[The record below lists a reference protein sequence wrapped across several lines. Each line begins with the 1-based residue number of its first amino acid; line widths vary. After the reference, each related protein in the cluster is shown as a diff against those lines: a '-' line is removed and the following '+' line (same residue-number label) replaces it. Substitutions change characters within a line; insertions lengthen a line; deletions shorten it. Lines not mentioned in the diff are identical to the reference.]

1 MVIKEVMFIYGDN
14 HRQKMTAW
22 LESQLGPVAPA
33 LELESSQEDV
43 LSAIERVVENEKAS
57 IESAAPAVFMPWEWR
72 RAGERIELLGETIE
86 ELRKSQKVSSHKIES
101 TLESASR
108 AYLIPLSE
116 VCEAADDIDEDQPM
130 RPDRKKLEE
139 WIRTKGMSAR
149 YLPLHRQSRFSGSL
163 EFKDFDWEGI
173 DKQTVLYVAE
183 NTLTQ
188 QRKLESIGTLR
199 KNIPYLAPLRHALA
213 AGFTHEN
220 ERNFESDEQI
230 HWRFLTDADRAGNEE
245 QRQFVV
251 KALRTPDFAFLW
263 GPPGSGKTTAIC
275 ELVAQLASQGKKVL
289 LCASTHVAVDNVIE
303 KLEEFNLCAQPGSK
317 KSQATEVI
325 PLRIASDPSN
335 VSASV
340 KPYVEQDFIEG
351 EKRRLVSNLRSYPQY
366 RASER
371 LLQAMNDDGDSLAA
385 RIAYDSANLIC
396 GTTMGFMQYE
406 NLRSKDAS
414 VKPAFDY
421 VILDECSKTTLDE
434 FMVPA
439 AYGAKWILVGD
450 PFQLFPYSEEEDAT
464 AAICQQLESE
474 MAEDPRRRAEIEGC
488 IALAQEEQMLRLEGA
503 GRHREVLG
511 ALNEKLALLEQLSF
525 ESAAAIRGALS
536 LKMCSVL
543 EQLIGG
549 TNGIPSPLF
558 RVLPGLP
565 ADIIDRRLVR
575 LTYQHRMDP
584 AIADFPS
591 RVIYG
596 GQSMLT
602 KLKHDRPKFHLD
614 GRVVMREARKTQ
626 PFDSSDRKG
635 IKRISPTEAMLALA
649 EIVSVTRWV
658 HENKSVTAPK
668 VYVISFYRNQ
678 RELMERAYNRLR
690 KAMHSL
696 MTGVIFHTVDT
707 CQGHEADIV
716 ILSFGRD
723 AAGSRSSFM
732 KSFNRVNVALTRAKS
747 HLVLTRLPKK
757 DGSGDII
764 DKLHEEVESGRW
776 SAGNLDIVPGDACVR
791 AVFDA
796 LEEMSRK

>member
-1 MVIKEVMFIYGDN
+1 MFTNGEN
-14 HRQKMTAW
+14 HRQRMTAW
-22 LESQLGPVAPA
+22 LESQLGPVAQT
-33 LELESSQEDV
+33 LELDDSQESV
-43 LSAIERVVENEKAS
+43 LGAIERVVINEKAS
-57 IESAAPAVFMPWEWR
+57 IEYAPPAVFMPWEWCLR
-72 RAGERIELLGETIE
+72 GRKIDLLPARIE
-86 ELRKSQKVSSHKIES
+86 ELRNSQKVTSHKIES

-108 AYLIPLSE
+108 AYLIPLND
-116 VCEAADDIDEDQPM
+116 VCEPVDDIDEDQPM

-139 WIRTKGMSAR
+139 WISSKGIYAR
-149 YLPLHRQSRFSGSL
+149 YLPLQRQSRFSGSL

-173 DKQTVLYVAE
+173 EDQTILYVAE

-199 KNIPYLAPLRHALA
+199 RNIPYLAPLRHALA
-213 AGFTHEN
+213 AGFSYEN
-220 ERNFESDEQI
+220 ETQFESGEKI
-230 HWRFLTDADRAGNEE
+230 HWRFLTDEDRAGNEE

-340 KPYVEQDFIEG
+340 RPYVEQDFIEG
-351 EKRRLVSNLRSYPQY
+351 EKRRLVSNLRNYPQY

-414 VKPAFDY
+414 VEPAFDY

-464 AAICQQLESE
+464 AAICQQVESE
-474 MAEDPRRRAEIEGC
+474 MADDPRRRAEIEAC
-488 IALAQEEQMLRLEGA
+488 IRLAQEEQMLRLEGA
-503 GRHREVLG
+503 VRHREVLG
-511 ALNEKLALLEQLSF
+511 ALNSKLALLEQLSY

-565 ADIIDRRLVR
+565 ADVIERRLVR

-602 KLKHDRPKFHLD
+602 KLKYDRPKFHLD

-635 IKRISPTEAMLALA
+635 IERISPTEAMLALA

-658 HENKSVTAPK
+658 HEQKSVTVPK

-678 RELMERAYNRLR
+678 RELMERAYNCLR
-690 KAMHSL
+690 KTMPAL

-764 DKLHEEVESGRW
+764 DKLHDEVESGRW
-776 SAGNLDIVPGDACVR
+776 SAGNLDIGPGDACVR

-796 LEEMSRK
+796 LREMRRK

>member
-1 MVIKEVMFIYGDN
+1 MFIYGDN
-14 HRQKMTAW
+14 QRQKMTAW

-43 LSAIERVVENEKAS
+43 LSAIERVIENEKAS

-72 RAGERIELLGETIE
+72 RAGKRIELLGETIE

-108 AYLIPLSE
+108 AYLIPVNE
-116 VCEAADDIDEDQPM
+116 VCEESDDIDENQPM
-130 RPDRKKLEE
+130 RPDRKKLEG
-139 WIRTKGMSAR
+139 WVAGKGPSAR
-149 YLPLHRQSRFSGSL
+149 YVSLQRQTRFSGTL
-163 EFKDFDWEGI
+163 AYGDFDWDGVEEGETI
-173 DKQTVLYVAE
+173 LYVAE

-188 QRKLESIGTLR
+188 QRKLEAIGTLR
-199 KNIPYLAPLRHALA
+199 KNIPYLAALRHALA
-213 AGFTHEN
+213 AGFSYDN
-220 ERNFESDEQI
+220 ETNFETGEEI
-230 HWRFLTDADRAGNEE
+230 RWRFLTDEGRAGNEE
-245 QRQFVV
+245 QRLFVE

-317 KSQATEVI
+317 NNLGAEVI

-335 VSASV
+335 VSEAIR
-340 KPYVEQDFIEG
+340 PYIEQEFIEG
-351 EKRRLVSNLRSYPQY
+351 EKRRLARNLQQHPQY
-366 RASER
+366 RAAER
-371 LLQAMNDDGDSLAA
+371 LLHAMNDEGESLAA
-385 RIAYDSANLIC
+385 RLAYDSANLIC

-406 NLRSKDAS
+406 SLRSKGVS
-414 VKPAFDY
+414 VTPAFDY

-439 AYGAKWILVGD
+439 VYGAKWILVGD
-450 PFQLFPYSEEEDAT
+450 PFQLFPYSEEEDAA
-464 AAICQQLESE
+464 AAICQQVESE
-474 MAEDPRRRAEIEGC
+474 MVDAPERRAEIEAC
-488 IALAQEEQMLRLEGA
+488 IKIAQEEQMLRLEGTLRHLEA
-503 GRHREVLG
+503 LGR
-511 ALNEKLALLEQLSF
+511 LNSKLSTLEELSPD
-525 ESAAAIRGALS
+525 SASAIKGVLS
-536 LKMCSVL
+536 LKLCSVL

-549 TNGIPSPLF
+549 SSGIPSPLF

-565 ADIIDRRLVR
+565 ADIVDRRLVR

-591 RVIYG
+591 RVVYG

-602 KLKHDRPKFHLD
+602 KLKQDRPKFHLD

-635 IKRISPTEAMLALA
+635 IVRISPTEAMLAMA
-649 EIVSVTRWV
+649 EIVSISRWIYDQR
-658 HENKSVTAPK
+658 TDTPPK
-668 VYVISFYRNQ
+668 VYVICFYRHQ
-678 RELMERAYNRLR
+678 RELMERAYNRL
-690 KAMHSL
+690 KKMMPSL
-696 MTGVIFHTVDT
+696 MQGVIFHTVDT

-723 AAGSRSSFM
+723 AAGARSSFM

-764 DKLHEEVESGRW
+764 DKLHDEVESGRW
-776 SAGNLDIVPGDACVR
+776 SVGNLDIGPGDPCVR

-796 LEEMSRK
+796 LGEMSRK